1 MNKKKKRNKK
11 KEHPHLLVVR
21 RVENSFSVE
30 NFSFSV
36 ENFPDFRKP
45 NTTKPAT
52 APCRAVIGASM
63 STTLTSPHNLRDTKI
78 RDYLSEMHDRER
90 IAASLAEDDDESD
103 ANLHVC
109 RTCARF
115 TGLGGCDRY
124 TLRRLHLRSDD
135 IGAVM
140 YGAGICTGD
149 DDEVRAPSLV
159 LADDDTCGEW
169 SAPCA

>member
-1 MNKKKKRNKK
+1 MY
-11 KEHPHLLVVR
+11 
-21 RVENSFSVE
+21 
-30 NFSFSV
+30 
-36 ENFPDFRKP
+36 
-45 NTTKPAT
+45 
-52 APCRAVIGASM
+52 
-63 STTLTSPHNLRDTKI
+63 TTLTSPHNLRDTKL
-78 RDYLSEMHDRER
+78 RDYLAEMREADCLAPSED
-90 IAASLAEDDDESD
+90 EDEPDE
-103 ANLHVC
+103 NRHVC

-169 SAPCA
+169 AGPCA